1 MPISLAGFTKSNS
14 MKEMDMIGTLVRLAD
29 LGVTGIKVTY
39 EGSGDS
45 GAIENVV
52 YTAEKLRENE
62 EDAFEDLN
70 DLDVWGTDIL
80 NLSTLD
86 SGLESDIAHFV
97 EEQLLNDIEDWW
109 NNDGGY
115 GNVCILVPSGKYKI
129 VNDIRVTEIETF
141 YHEGTLIEKTL

>member
-52 YTAEKLRENE
+52 YTAEKLKENE

-115 GNVCILVPSGKYKI
+115 GTVCILVPSGKYKI

-141 YHEGTLIEKTL
+141 YHEGSLVDKTL

>member
-45 GAIENVV
+45 GAIESVV

-115 GNVCILVPSGKYKI
+115 GTVCILVPSGKYKI

-141 YHEGTLIEKTL
+141 YHEGTLIQKTL

>member
-1 MPISLAGFTKSNS
+1 LAGFTKSNS

-52 YTAEKLRENE
+52 YTAEKLKENE

-129 VNDIRVTEIETF
+129 VNDIRVTEVETF
-141 YHEGTLIEKTL
+141 YHEGSLIQKTL

>member
-1 MPISLAGFTKSNS
+1 

-29 LGVTGIKVTY
+29 LGVTGIKVNY

-52 YTAEKLRENE
+52 YTAEKLKEDE
-62 EDAFEDLN
+62 EDAFDALFDIN
-70 DLDVWGTDIL
+70 VWGKDIL
-80 NLSTLD
+80 NLRDLD
-86 SGLESDIAHFV
+86 SSLESDIAHFV

-115 GNVCILVPSGKYKI
+115 GTVCILVPSGKYKI
-129 VNDIRVTEIETF
+129 VNDIRITEVETF
-141 YHEGTLIEKTL
+141 YHDGSLIDKTL

>member
-1 MPISLAGFTKSNS
+1 MPIFLAGFTKSNS
-14 MKEMDMIGTLVRLAD
+14 MKEIDMIGTLVRLAD
-29 LGVTGIKVTY
+29 LGITGIKVTY

-45 GAIENVV
+45 GAIENIV
-52 YTAEKLRENE
+52 YTAEKLRESE

-70 DLDVWGTDIL
+70 DIDVWGKDVWEL
-80 NLSTLD
+80 RDLD
-86 SGLESDIAHFV
+86 SGLHSDIENFV
-97 EEQLLNDIEDWW
+97 EDKLLQDIEDWW

-115 GNVCILVPSGKYKI
+115 GTVCILVPSGKYKI

>member
-52 YTAEKLRENE
+52 YTAEKLRKNE

-141 YHEGTLIEKTL
+141 YHEGTLIDKTL

>member
-29 LGVTGIKVTY
+29 LGVTGVKVTY

-52 YTAEKLRENE
+52 YTTEKMDEDEEN
-62 EDAFEDLN
+62 AFSDLS
-70 DLDVWGTDIL
+70 DIIVWGKDIMDL
-80 NLSTLD
+80 KDLD
-86 SGLESDIAHFV
+86 SGLASDIENFV

-109 NNDGGY
+109 NNEGGY
-115 GNVCILVPSGKYKI
+115 GTVCILIPSGKYKI
-129 VNDIRVTEIETF
+129 VNEVRITEIETY
-141 YHEGTLIEKTL
+141 YHDGSLVNKTL